1 MREVAEKQ
9 ITTQV
14 REYSG
19 SEAVLITDPATG
31 RTLLHSR
38 TRQRARPV
46 VCSAKYTMQVGT
58 DVEIAGAKAVADAKY
73 APIKAQQDADRQAAL
88 AAKAAENK

>member
-1 MREVAEKQ
+1 MREVTERQ
-9 ITTQV
+9 ITTKV

-31 RTLLHSR
+31 RTLLHSKA
-38 TRQRARPV
+38 RQRARPV
-46 VCSAKYTMQVGT
+46 VCSARYTMRVGT
-58 DVEIAGAKAVADAKY
+58 DGKIANAKAAADAKF

-88 AAKAAENK
+88 AAESK